1 MTAEM
6 FGFMKSRDEK
16 RKKEKLEKEQKRSAK
31 SLTADELIRLEEAK
45 QAMDRKAS
53 NGASED
59 SHSIA
64 SSEASTD
71 GILGP
76 QRDGSQRTRPV
87 PARPTRVPPKPP
99 KKGILKDKSSYGG
112 LIPNQGVHGNLDD
125 SQTLEANTLANEALS
140 AAVNSEPSPNVR
152 TIVSSI
158 DHAPKATP
166 KAPTP
171 VKKPKPSLG
180 TTRSSPKTNIAE
192 SPSVKASASS
202 LPPATYR
209 PPSPAEKSYNVD
221 LHLPTVAA
229 PLCPK
234 SRELVLQRQ
243 ATGDFGFTLR
253 KGVILERGTSAE
265 SRTAERKRQVIFAEP
280 GPKNLNVGLLPGD
293 RLIEINGVNVENM
306 TRESIIEIIKSCG
319 DSVRLRVQTIPE
331 LSELSMRTGA
341 EDGED
346 AVETHAASSGT
357 LKRSGSLRYQGKQVD
372 S

>member
-1 MTAEM
+1 M

-16 RKKEKLEKEQKRSAK
+16 RKKEKLEKEQKRSAQ

-45 QAMDRKAS
+45 QAMDRKTS
-53 NGASED
+53 NGASAD

-71 GILGP
+71 RIIGP

-87 PARPTRVPPKPP
+87 PVKPTRVPPKPP

-112 LIPNQGVHGNLDD
+112 QILNQGVHGNLDD
-125 SQTLEANTLANEALS
+125 SHTLEANTLANEALS
-140 AAVNSEPSPNVR
+140 GVNSEPSPNVR

-158 DHAPKATP
+158 DHTPKAPP

-180 TTRSSPKTNIAE
+180 TTRSSPKTNVAE
-192 SPSVKASASS
+192 SPSIKASASS
-202 LPPATYR
+202 LPPTYR
-209 PPSPAEKSYNVD
+209 PPSPAEKSYDVD

-253 KGVILERGTSAE
+253 KGIILERGTSTE
-265 SRTAERKRQVIFAEP
+265 SGTAERKRQVIFAEP
-280 GPKNLNVGLLPGD
+280 GPKNLNIGLLPGD

-372 S
+372 I